1 MTKSVSPLIDRLTQI
16 AQPLRLSS
24 LFSLVELSIYCIEI
38 IIKNLESAHKC
49 GVPFFC
55 PLDALCSHVKR
66 SINQTLFAQFLLGKR
81 VSLLHKDLCIIQGIP
96 AQCSMKKLS
105 NNYFFLVMQKKIYYY
120 LLCLKS
126 LLVCFWNCQVGKTL
140 TGQNLVKIYFNDW
153 NCM

>member
-1 MTKSVSPLIDRLTQI
+1 MRELRINLFNLVLIINLD
-16 AQPLRLSS
+16 
-24 LFSLVELSIYCIEI
+24 CIEI

-105 NNYFFLVMQKKIYYY
+105 NNYFFLVMQKKITIFY
-120 LLCLKS
+120 
-126 LLVCFWNCQVGKTL
+126 V
-140 TGQNLVKIYFNDW
+140 
-153 NCM
+153 